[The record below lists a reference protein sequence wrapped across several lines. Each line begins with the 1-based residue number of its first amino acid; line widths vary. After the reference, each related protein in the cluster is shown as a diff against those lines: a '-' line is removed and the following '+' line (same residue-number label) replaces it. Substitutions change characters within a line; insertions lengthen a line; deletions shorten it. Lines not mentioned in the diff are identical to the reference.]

1 MNHIIFVNKHSG
13 SFDNHAFENAIQ
25 SIKSKFKSVEKCVDS
40 VEMINKESNDSNDKL
55 FIFITQ
61 YTNHARDVSSL
72 INLEKIQIVF
82 IVGGDGMIHEVVNG
96 VNNNNT
102 YTERRFTLSVI
113 PLGSGNHLSKALNI
127 KSINDWNKS
136 LDDMKLMK
144 VFPTVIHTKE
154 KKQVLSIN
162 TIIGGIPQLIND
174 TSSQI
179 SKYIPKFAG
188 WLKYDLSTLYNMFS
202 KFDNNI
208 TLHSDDS
215 IDNSGDELKNE
226 NNENSIHIQDIMAIF
241 INTTHSCGSDLI
253 ISKNIKPD
261 QQNISFSY
269 FPQHSK
275 FRILYEFIKEKFGYE
290 SKYMIRMIDK
300 YSVVYLEGSGSNL
313 SNLTVDGQNE
323 KIPIDSKIR
332 IKKSLE
338 YFNFICLS

>member
-13 SFDNHAFENAIQ
+13 SFDNNAFENVIQ
-25 SIKSKFKSVEKCVDS
+25 SIKGKLKSVEKCVDS
-40 VEMINKESNDSNDKL
+40 VEMINKESNDSSDKL
-55 FIFITQ
+55 FIFVTQ
-61 YTNHARDVSSL
+61 YANHARDVSSL
-72 INLEKIQIVF
+72 IHLNNFDIVF

-102 YTERRFTLSVI
+102 YTERRITLSVI

-127 KSINDWNKS
+127 KSIDDWNKS
-136 LDDMKLMK
+136 LDDMKIMK
-144 VFPTVIHTKE
+144 VFPTVVHTKE

-179 SKYIPKFAG
+179 SKYIPRFAG
-188 WLKYDLSTLYNMFS
+188 WLKYDLSTLYNMFL

-208 TLHSDDS
+208 TLHSDNS
-215 IDNSGDELKNE
+215 SSDNSGDELKNE
-226 NNENSIHIQDIMAIF
+226 NNENSIHVQDIMAIF
-241 INTTHSCGSDLI
+241 INTTQSCGSDLV

-261 QQNISFSY
+261 QQNVSFSY

-275 FRILYEFIKEKFGYE
+275 FRILYEFIKEKVGYE
-290 SKYMIRMIDK
+290 SKYMIRIIDK
-300 YSVVYLEGSGSNL
+300 YSVIYLEGSNVT
-313 SNLTVDGQNE
+313 NITVDGQTE
-323 KIPIDSKIR
+323 KITIDSKTM
-332 IKKSLE
+332 IKKSSE

>member
-1 MNHIIFVNKHSG
+1 MNNIIFVNKHSG
-13 SFDNHAFENAIQ
+13 SFNKDAFENVIQ
-25 SIKSKFKSVEKCVDS
+25 SINVKFKLVEKYLDS
-40 VEMINKESNDSNDKL
+40 VEMINQENNQNDENKL

-72 INLEKIQIVF
+72 INLQKIQIVF
-82 IVGGDGMIHEVVNG
+82 IVGGDGMIHEIING

-102 YTERRFTLSVI
+102 YTERITLSVI

-127 KSINDWNKS
+127 NSIDDWINS
-136 LDDMKLMK
+136 LDGMKLMK
-144 VFPTVIHTKE
+144 VLPTVVYTKE
-154 KKQVLSIN
+154 KQVLSIN

-179 SKYIPKFAG
+179 SKYIPRFVG

-208 TLHSDDS
+208 TLYSA
-215 IDNSGDELKNE
+215 DNNNNGGDELKNE
-226 NNENSIHIQDIMAIF
+226 NSIHVNDIVAIF
-241 INTTHSCGSDLI
+241 INTTQSCGSDLV
-253 ISKNIKPD
+253 ISKNIKLD
-261 QQNISFSY
+261 QQNVSFSY
-269 FPQHSK
+269 FSQHSK

-290 SKYMIRMIDK
+290 SKYMIRIIDK
-300 YSVVYLEGSGSNL
+300 YSVVYLEGSSNL

-323 KIPIDSKIR
+323 KIPIDSKIM

-338 YFNFICLS
+338 YFNFICLL